1 MDLPLVLFNED
12 GSGIITAPT
21 GAVIA
26 FAAGIT
32 PGDLLATSQAFIAAN
47 PAPVAP
53 PAPQP
58 ITVTVQV
65 PPVTV
70 NAPDVSA
77 LQTHVGQLFVYLPQL
92 QQAVSKIPGA
102 VAVPIAPTPS

>member
-1 MDLPLVLFNED
+1 MDIVFNSD
-12 GSGIITAPT
+12 GSGRIVAPND
-21 GAVIA
+21 AVMV
-26 FAAGIT
+26 FPAGIT
-32 PGDLLATSQAFIAAN
+32 PSDLLATSQAFIGAN
-47 PAPVAP
+47 PLPIP
-53 PAPQP
+53 PPPPQP
-58 ITVTVQV
+58 ITVTVQA

-77 LQTHVGQLFVYLPQL
+77 LQTHVGQLFAYLPQL